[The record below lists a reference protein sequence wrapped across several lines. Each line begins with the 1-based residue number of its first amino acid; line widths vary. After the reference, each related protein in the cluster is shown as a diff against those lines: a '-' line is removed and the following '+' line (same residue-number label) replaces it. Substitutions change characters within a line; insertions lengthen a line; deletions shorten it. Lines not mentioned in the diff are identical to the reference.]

1 MDSSD
6 DEKPVGYLDGHSPEA
21 INIVSTL
28 LILGMLLLPLL
39 GGVLDRTLLKRYS
52 ANSREPVWVWVLLL
66 VSYAYLI
73 PGLVEV
79 LFSFNIVFDMGSSGY
94 YGIGPGGSINQAPP
108 TTETMIGLIRLLNDT
123 GGHLGAALVII
134 YAIVIPAIKL
144 LLTGFGN
151 TLQLAAC
158 GNHRR
163 ASRRCIQV
171 VQNIS
176 KWACPDMFAYIL
188 LMHLV
193 RSLTRPP
200 YLKARG
206 RLDLGF
212 TCFSLFCLGSTIASL
227 GIRVPDREHLCFQ
240 TLGKRLG
247 PERLVFVTVFLSV
260 AFLVLFLFGLCQ
272 TVMSLKV
279 TIDKSSLV
287 AMVLMAVGLTP
298 EKLAANVNVLALM
311 HGLAIESGE
320 GKVTSLIAFCMFC
333 VFVIGMTLLDIIAL
347 VAASVAAHR
356 GRPAAR
362 WMQLAWVVK
371 KLSMV
376 DVMCMGVLVVTLCFS
391 MYRKYVLVEM
401 GLGQWLLVGAEVIHY
416 FLYYTVKGVVE
427 VTEKVDLGNT
437 VKGDEETDIS
447 SDESNESSSDSEVI

>member
-1 MDSSD
+1 MDAT
-6 DEKPVGYLDGHSPEA
+6 EKPTGYLDGHSPEV
-21 INIVSTL
+21 INTVSTL
-28 LILGMLLLPLL
+28 LILGLIFLPLL
-39 GGVLDRTLLKRYS
+39 GGLLECTLCKSFS
-52 ANSREPVWVWVLLL
+52 AHSREPIWVWALLA

-73 PGLVEV
+73 PGLLEV
-79 LFSFNIVFDMGSSGY
+79 LFSFNIVFDMGSSGF

-134 YAIVIPAIKL
+134 YAMVIPAIKL

-151 TLQLAAC
+151 TLHLTAC

-193 RSLTRPP
+193 RSLQRPP
-200 YLKARG
+200 YLKANA

-212 TCFSLFCLGSTIASL
+212 TCFSLFCIGSTVASL
-227 GIRVPDREHLCFQ
+227 GIRVPDREHFCFQ
-240 TLGKRLG
+240 RLGKYLG
-247 PERLVFVTVFLSV
+247 PKKLVFVTSTLSLV
-260 AFLVLFLFGLCQ
+260 FLVLFFCGLSN
-272 TVMSLKV
+272 TVMSLDVNIEK
-279 TIDKSSLV
+279 DSLIG
-287 AMVLMAVGLTP
+287 MVLGAVGLTP
-298 EKLAANVNVLALM
+298 EMLASEANVFDLM
-311 HGLAIESGE
+311 GGLAEECGH
-320 GKVTSLIAFCMFC
+320 GKVTSIISFCMFC
-333 VFVIGMTLLDIIAL
+333 VFVIGMTLLDIVALMMASIA
-347 VAASVAAHR
+347 AFNQ
-356 GRPAAR
+356 RPAAR

-391 MYRKYVLVEM
+391 MYRKYVIVQM
-401 GLGQWLLVGAEVIHY
+401 GTGQWLLVAAEVIHY
-416 FLYYTVKGVVE
+416 FTYYTVKGVIE
-427 VTEKVDLGNT
+427 ITEKIDLGNT
-437 VKGDEETDIS
+437 IKGDEETDLS
-447 SDESNESSSDSEVI
+447 SDESTLDEDDLSC